1 MFILKEA
8 RHYYLYCRDI
18 ILLGM
23 DEIVWLFIREAL
35 KLYFVK
41 LFSFRGVMAIAKLS
55 FSFLRFF
62 FFSWD
67 TVFCHTII
75 IIDFLIVFLIFSWQN
90 RAANLIGIILARLSV
105 CLQSLQAVSFFPWRP
120 RTNNWNSKACH
131 PLPSFPPTQLHHA
144 MALSGVLNCFFVFF
158 KFK

>member
-8 RHYYLYCRDI
+8 RHYYLYRRDI
-18 ILLGM
+18 ILLRMG
-23 DEIVWLFIREAL
+23 EIVWLFIREAL

-41 LFSFRGVMAIAKLS
+41 LFSFRGVMAIDKLS
-55 FSFLRFF
+55 FSILRF

-90 RAANLIGIILARLSV
+90 RAANLIGIVLARLSV
-105 CLQSLQAVSFFPWRP
+105 CLLSLQAVSFFTVWRP
-120 RTNNWNSKACH
+120 RTNNWNSKDCH
-131 PLPSFPPTQLHHA
+131 PLPSFPLTQLHHA
-144 MALSGVLNCFFVFF
+144 MALSGVLNWFFCLF
-158 KFK
+158 